1 MPRSATSS
9 RVSSHADRRTRYLPF
24 MRRIALAACLVLG
37 AFAAAA
43 GASPSF
49 LPGPVTLDG
58 IGGVTP
64 GMTAEEVATAW
75 HIPLRL
81 TSTACTIVHVN
92 PGAAHGSAIFV
103 GGKLNAVFFVH
114 GVRTSSGI
122 GIGST
127 VIGLQKMYGR
137 RLQSA
142 NGSHFYFLL
151 RHDQP
156 RWQIRFDTNGN
167 DRVTQIGFG
176 DSLSVHVVAG
186 CA

>member
-1 MPRSATSS
+1 
-9 RVSSHADRRTRYLPF
+9 
-24 MRRIALAACLVLG
+24 MRRIALAAFLVLG
-37 AFAAAA
+37 VFAASA

-75 HIPLRL
+75 RIPIRL
-81 TSTACTIVHVN
+81 TSTACTIVRVN
-92 PGAAHGSAIFV
+92 PGAARGSAIFV
-103 GGKLNAVFFVH
+103 DGKLNAVFFVH

-127 VIGLQKMYGR
+127 LTGLQKMYGR

-142 NGSHFYFLL
+142 SGSHFYFL
-151 RHDQP
+151 RAHDHP
-156 RWQIRFDTNGN
+156 SWQIRFDTNGN

-176 DSLSVHVVAG
+176 DSVSVHVVAG